1 MSESKYEDINGKQSD
16 LTRGGGAND
25 KGWST
30 PANSSK
36 VTAYYVDDVQ
46 IDGQNFHLF
55 ARSSVSPN
63 NQRSRSV
70 KADAAYVKY
79 FVSEIFDNPIQCM
92 PYIFSTN
99 FKLLNDTRKDICL
112 LYLQKLEINQSPG
125 KYAPTLR
132 G

>member
-1 MSESKYEDINGKQSD
+1 MTERKHDDTNGKQGVPA
-16 LTRGGGAND
+16 RKGGAND

-36 VTAYYVDDVQ
+36 VTAYYIDDVQ
-46 IDGQNFHLF
+46 IDGQDFHLF

-63 NQRSRSV
+63 DQRSRSV
-70 KADAAYVKY
+70 KADATYVKY

-99 FKLLNDTRKDICL
+99 FKPLNDTRKDICL
-112 LYLQKLEINQSPG
+112 LSSQKLEIN
-125 KYAPTLR
+125 
-132 G
+132 